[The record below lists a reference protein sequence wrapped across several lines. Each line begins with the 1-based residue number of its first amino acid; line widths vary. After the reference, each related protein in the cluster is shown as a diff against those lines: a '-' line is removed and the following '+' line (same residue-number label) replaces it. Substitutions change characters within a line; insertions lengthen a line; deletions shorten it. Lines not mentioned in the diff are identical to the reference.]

1 MYVVK
6 LWPGGRI
13 ESRES
18 VIPWDKIPEKLI
30 GTFLTQFFSQII
42 YKQIC
47 SKINNIFYLPMIGLL
62 FKSRP
67 EKEAPRINGDNGIK
81 STKTSF
87 KAFISDVKDF
97 HWMNEY
103 WVMNTICII
112 VWVGV
117 FEESKQMVISVDI
130 SLAAQWSVEQTKF
143 SLLGLK
149 KDRVGYSMEI

>member
-47 SKINNIFYLPMIGLL
+47 SKSNNIFYLPMIGLL

-103 WVMNTICII
+103 WVMYTICTYY
-112 VWVGV
+112 
-117 FEESKQMVISVDI
+117 
-130 SLAAQWSVEQTKF
+130 SLSWCIWGE
-143 SLLGLK
+143 
-149 KDRVGYSMEI
+149 